1 MGDFGVPVV
10 WVEDSDGDFCAGCS
24 SPFSFTRGRHM
35 CRMCGS
41 GFCGKCSS
49 SKRPVPWRGY
59 AEPVRVCDMCV
70 QAADRTKRLQRVR
83 AALGNDSI
91 DPEKHSHYFTDMTEV
106 KRREQNANIMEA
118 LKRIYN
124 AKIRPLEQAFKF
136 AEFYNSDLSEGDFD
150 ARPMVLL
157 VGQYSVGKTSF
168 IRYLLER
175 DFPGQRIG
183 PEPTTDRFVAVMQ
196 GKSDRSVPGN
206 AAAVDPRRPFSSLG
220 RFGTAFL
227 NRFEVSELKCP
238 ILDALYFVDTPG
250 ILSGEK
256 QRLDRGYNFEEV
268 VQWFAERADRIIVL
282 FDAHKLDISDELKRT
297 LQVLKSHEDKIRI
310 ILNKA
315 DLIDSQQLMRVYGAL
330 MWSLGKVVKSPEV
343 IRVFLGSF
351 WDQPLALTGKTNEK
365 LFAAEK
371 EDLISDLRGLPH
383 NAALRR
389 VNELVKRARLAKVHA
404 LLISHLRSSMPYL
417 WGHEKKQK
425 KLVGRLD
432 QEYRKVSKLHDLA
445 PGDFPSMDKFRA
457 GLERFE
463 ISEFPSLS
471 QRLVDVCDV
480 ALTRDVP
487 NLILRIQG
495 LEEKQEGQGQ
505 GSRLNPPTPKA
516 PHEYSSPNPRP
527 LDNMA
532 SPATNFFDGD
542 VSPMKSASRQLTH
555 DGDLEEEVA
564 TWNIQE
570 STENPFSDG
579 FEHDSGFEVG
589 QDDWVVSVADKTKW
603 TNSFYELGPSGH
615 PPTVTGQQVRP
626 IMVDS
631 GLPTQALRKI
641 WDLVDI
647 SGRGA
652 LDDEE
657 FALAMYV
664 ISDAKVNG
672 VESIPDEL
680 PRSFLPPSKR

>member
-250 ILSGEK
+250 ILS
-256 QRLDRGYNFEEV
+256 
-268 VQWFAERADRIIVL
+268 A
-282 FDAHKLDISDELKRT
+282 DISDELKRT

>member
-1 MGDFGVPVV
+1 MGDFAVPVV
-10 WVEDSDGDFCAGCS
+10 WVEDSDGDYCAGCS
-24 SPFSFTRGRHM
+24 SAFSFTRGRHM

-83 AALGNDSI
+83 AALGNDNI
-91 DPEKHSHYFTDMTEV
+91 DPEKHSHYFTDIGEV

-343 IRVFLGSF
+343 IRVYLGSF
-351 WDQPLALTGKTNEK
+351 WDQPLALTGKTNET

-371 EDLISDLRGLPH
+371 EDLISDLRGLPR

-404 LLISHLRSSMPYL
+404 LLISHLRGSMPYL

-495 LEEKQEGQGQ
+495 LEAKEDGQGQ
-505 GSRLNPPTPKA
+505 GSRPNPPTPKA

-527 LDNMA
+527 LENMA
-532 SPATNFFDGD
+532 SPTTNFFDGD
-542 VSPMKSASRQLTH
+542 VSPMKPANRQMPH

-570 STENPFSDG
+570 SAENPFSDS
-579 FEHDSGFEVG
+579 FENDSGLEVD
-589 QDDWVVSVADKTKW
+589 QDHWVVSAADKTKW
-603 TNSFYELGPSGH
+603 TNSFYQLGPSGH

-657 FALAMYV
+657 FALAMHV

-680 PRSFLPPSKR
+680 PHSFLPPSKR